1 MLMSGKYA
9 FTFVTHTPLINIKI
23 MAIFAWKVLFKV
35 DIFNTVV
42 VDVTYR
48 QNNKKCKLTYAQNA
62 FTYFSPMTYGYAKNG
77 KYNKVFREM

>member
-9 FTFVTHTPLINIKI
+9 FTFVSVLLNSSKKFHNLSKI
-23 MAIFAWKVLFKV
+23 SVLQV

-48 QNNKKCKLTYAQNA
+48 QNNNKCKLTYAQTA

-77 KYNKVFREM
+77 KYNQVFGEM